1 MVRGVLLVEA
11 WLGSGELRPYASV
24 ADCEGSA
31 TLCGLWSET
40 NSMPLKVIKVAD
52 EWQVAGDKTPVGV
65 TLVLN
70 NGACL
75 EMWSLLWEAR
85 IASDWDSVFDNSDC
99 FGM

>member
-1 MVRGVLLVEA
+1 
-11 WLGSGELRPYASV
+11 
-24 ADCEGSA
+24 
-31 TLCGLWSET
+31 
-40 NSMPLKVIKVAD
+40 VIKVAD